1 MARTYDPS
9 QLASPDVASLAWARA
24 WVRMTL
30 RDTPNEAGAYP
41 PNSLLDEEID
51 GALALNSVMDASDPP
66 VALYAPHVVAAQL
79 VEGDPRRVL
88 SFSVGGLSEA
98 LPDAKTVAAAIRKSG
113 VGIEALITAAG
124 GTPPSM
130 PGRSIRRETVF

>member
-1 MARTYDPS
+1 MARTYDP
-9 QLASPDVASLAWARA
+9 QLLSAPDVASLAWARA

-51 GALALNSVMDASDPP
+51 GALALTSVPGSGDPP
-66 VALYAPHVVAAQL
+66 ATLYAPHVVAAQL

-98 LPDAKTVAAAIRKSG
+98 LPDAKRVAAAIRKSG
-113 VGIEALITAAG
+113 AGIEALIEAAG
-124 GTPPSM
+124 GTPPGM

>member
-1 MARTYDPS
+1 MARTYDP
-9 QLASPDVASLAWARA
+9 QLLTAPDVASLAWARA

-30 RDTPNEAGAYP
+30 RDAPNEAGAYP

-51 GALALNSVMDASDPP
+51 GALTLNCVTGDGDPP
-66 VALYAPHVVAAQL
+66 PVLYAPHVAAAQL

-88 SFSVGGLSEA
+88 SFAVGGLSEA
-98 LPDAKTVAAAIRKSG
+98 LPDAKQIAAAIRKNG
-113 VGIEALITAAG
+113 AGIEALIIAAG

-130 PGRSIRRETVF
+130 PGRSIRRDSVF